1 MESLAHLARLGRE
14 THAQNGMIDYGILG
28 AGPAGLSMAM
38 FLDGTSEVLEGAD
51 HPGGHAASFF
61 EDGFTFDYGPH
72 IMFSKNKPVLQFMID
87 SLEGNVHEC
96 RRKNVVS
103 FRNRLVKYP
112 FENALAALPL
122 EDNLACLK
130 GYVYNPYKAKYPQPA
145 NLREWLLATFGDG
158 ICERYLFPYNEKVWN
173 MPVEDLSMIWADR
186 IPNPD
191 PEDILK
197 SAIGFETEGYLHQL
211 YYHYPRRG
219 GYQAL
224 SEAWARRVPVNYGF
238 RITALERRNDAW
250 VVSDGRQT
258 REYRQIVSTLPIQQL
273 VTMTNLEIPAEV
285 QAAIDGLIVNPM
297 FIISL
302 GIRATDSDQYTA
314 IYFPEPEFLVNRISF
329 PATLSPDNAPAGTYS
344 IQAEITC
351 RAGSDTWAMSDEA
364 ICEHTIDGLVGRGII
379 RSRDAV
385 IYRNVQRKTYSY
397 VVYDR
402 HYAEN
407 TRIIREWFPRHGLH
421 LAGRFGFVE
430 YANVDG
436 ILIRNLEIASQ
447 LNGRTVTI
455 DEMAGAVSAP

>member
-1 MESLAHLARLGRE
+1 
-14 THAQNGMIDYGILG
+14 MIDYGILG
-28 AGPAGLSMAM
+28 AGPAGLSMAL
-38 FLDGTSEVLEGAD
+38 FLDGTSEVLEAAD

-61 EDGFTFDYGPH
+61 DQGFTFDFGPH

-87 SLEGNVHEC
+87 SLDGNVHEC

-112 FENALAALPL
+112 FENALASLPL

-130 GYVYNPYKAKYPQPA
+130 GYVYNPYKAKFPKPA

-173 MPVEDLSMIWADR
+173 IPVEELSMLWADR

-197 SAIGFETEGYLHQL
+197 SAIGYETEGYLHQL

-219 GYQAL
+219 GYQAI
-224 SEAWARRVPVNYGF
+224 SEAWAKRVPVTYNF
-238 RITALERRNDAW
+238 RAQSVERRADSW
-250 VVSDGRQT
+250 VVTDGTQT
-258 REYRQIVSTLPIQQL
+258 REYRQLVSTLPIQQL
-273 VTMTNLEIPAEV
+273 AKITNLEIPV
-285 QAAIDGLIVNPM
+285 HVRDAIDGLIVNPM

-302 GIRATDSDQYTA
+302 GIRGVDKDQYTA
-314 IYFPEPEFLVNRISF
+314 IYFPEPKFLVNRLSY
-329 PATLSPDNAPAGTYS
+329 PATFSPENAPSGTYS
-344 IQAEITC
+344 MQAEITC
-351 RAGSDTWAMSDEA
+351 RKNSETWAMSDEA
-364 ICEHTIDGLVGRGII
+364 ILDHVIDGLLSRGVIPD
-379 RSRDAV
+379 RESV

-402 HYAEN
+402 NYASN
-407 TRIIREWFPRHGLH
+407 TQLIREWFPTQGLH

-436 ILIRNLEIASQ
+436 ILIRNLEIAAR
-447 LNGRTVTI
+447 LNGRPVSVS
-455 DEMAGAVSAP
+455 GANVIK

>member
-1 MESLAHLARLGRE
+1 MDRVAHLARVVRE
-14 THAQNGMIDYGILG
+14 INAQNGMIDYGILG
-28 AGPAGLSMAM
+28 AGPAGLSMAL
-38 FLDGTSEVLEGAD
+38 FLNGTSEVLEADD
-51 HPGGHAASFF
+51 HPGGHSASFF
-61 EDGFTFDYGPH
+61 EDGFTFDFGPH

-112 FENALAALPL
+112 FENALASLPL

-130 GYVYNPYKAKYPQPA
+130 GYVYNPYKTKFPQPA
-145 NLREWLLATFGDG
+145 NLREWLLATFGEG

-173 MPVEDLSMIWADR
+173 IPVEDLSMLWADR

-197 SAIGFETEGYLHQL
+197 SAIGYETEGYLHQL

-219 GYQAL
+219 GYQAI
-224 SEAWARRVPVNYGF
+224 SEALAKKVPVTYDF
-238 RITALERRNDAW
+238 RVQSLERRKDSW
-250 VVSDGRQT
+250 VVSDGMQT
-258 REYRQIVSTLPIQQL
+258 REYKQIVSTLPIQQIAKI
-273 VTMTNLEIPAEV
+273 TNLTIPDEV
-285 QAAIDGLIVNPM
+285 RAAIDGLIINPM
-297 FIISL
+297 FIVSL
-302 GIRATDSDQYTA
+302 GIRGVDKDQYTA
-314 IYFPEPEFLVNRISF
+314 IYFPEAEFLVNRVSF
-329 PATLSPDNAPAGTYS
+329 PATFSPENAPAGAYS

-351 RAGSDTWAMSDEA
+351 RKESSTWAMTDEA
-364 ICEHTIDGLVGRGII
+364 ILDHVIDGLLSRGII
-379 RSRDAV
+379 PDRESV

-402 HYAEN
+402 HYAAN
-407 TRIIREWFPRHGLH
+407 TKVIREWFPTQRLH

-436 ILIRNLEIASQ
+436 ILIRNLEIAAG
-447 LNGRTVTI
+447 LNGSPVSVV
-455 DEMAGAVSAP
+455 GAKVLK

>member
-1 MESLAHLARLGRE
+1 MDRVAHLAGVERQ
-14 THAQNGMIDYGILG
+14 TNSQDSMIDYGILG

-38 FLDGTSEVLEGAD
+38 FLDGTSEVLEADD
-51 HPGGHAASFF
+51 HPGGHAASFA
-61 EDGFTFDYGPH
+61 EEGFTFDFGPH

-130 GYVYNPYKAKYPQPA
+130 GYVYNPYKAKFPQPA
-145 NLREWLLATFGDG
+145 NLREWLLATFGEG

-173 MPVEDLSMIWADR
+173 IPVKELSMLWADR
-186 IPNPD
+186 IPNPN

-197 SAIGFETEGYLHQL
+197 SAIGYETEGYLEQL

-219 GYQAL
+219 GYQAI
-224 SEAWARRVPVNYGF
+224 SEAWAKRVPVTYNF
-238 RITALERRNDAW
+238 RAQSLERHGDTWR
-250 VVSDGRQT
+250 VSDGTRT
-258 REYRQIVSTLPIQQL
+258 REYRRLVSTLPIQL
-273 VTMTNLEIPAEV
+273 VAHMTNLEIPAGV
-285 QAAIDGLIVNPM
+285 RAAIDGLIVNPM
-297 FIISL
+297 FIVSL
-302 GIRATDSDQYTA
+302 GIRGKDKDQHTA
-314 IYFPEPEFLVNRISF
+314 IYFPEPEFLVNRLSF
-329 PATLSPDNAPAGTYS
+329 PATFSPENAPADSHS

-351 RAGSDTWAMSDEA
+351 QKNSATWAMSDGA
-364 ICEHTIDGLVGRGII
+364 ILDHVIDGLVSRGII
-379 RSRDAV
+379 AGRDSI

-402 HYAEN
+402 HYGEN
-407 TRIIREWFPRHGLH
+407 IRIIREWFPRQGLH

-436 ILIRNLEIASQ
+436 ILIRNLELAGR
-447 LNGRTVTI
+447 LNGSPVRVNGGSVI
-455 DEMAGAVSAP
+455 K

>member
-1 MESLAHLARLGRE
+1 
-14 THAQNGMIDYGILG
+14 MIDYGILG
-28 AGPAGLSMAM
+28 AGPAGLSMAL
-38 FLDGTSEVLEGAD
+38 FLNGTCEVLEADD
-51 HPGGHAASFF
+51 HPGGHAASFCA
-61 EDGFTFDYGPH
+61 EGFTFDFGPH
-72 IMFSKNKPVLQFMID
+72 IMFSKNKPVLQFMVE

-130 GYVYNPYKAKYPQPA
+130 GYVFNPYKAKFPQPA
-145 NLREWLLATFGDG
+145 NLREWLLVTFGEG

-173 MPVEDLSMIWADR
+173 IPVEDLSMLWADR

-197 SAIGFETEGYLHQL
+197 SAIGYETEGYLHQL

-219 GYQAL
+219 GYQAI
-224 SEAWARRVPVNYGF
+224 SEAWAKRAPVTYCF
-238 RITALERRNDAW
+238 HVQSLERRGDSW
-250 VVSDGRQT
+250 LVSDGTQT
-258 REYRQIVSTLPIQQL
+258 CEYRQLVSTLPIQQL
-273 VTMTNLEIPAEV
+273 ATMTNLEIPAEV
-285 QAAIDGLIVNPM
+285 RAAIDGLIVNPM

-302 GIRATDSDQYTA
+302 GLRGADTDQYTA
-314 IYFPEPEFLVNRISF
+314 IYFPEPEFLVNRVSF
-329 PATLSPDNAPAGTYS
+329 PATFSPENAPTGTYS

-351 RAGSDTWAMSDEA
+351 RRDSATWIMSDAA
-364 ICEHTIDGLVGRGII
+364 ILDHVIDGLVSRRII
-379 RSRDAV
+379 AHRDAV
-385 IYRNVQRKTYSY
+385 IYRHVQRKAYSY

-407 TRIIREWFPRHGLH
+407 TRLIREWFPRHGLH

-430 YANVDG
+430 YVNVDG
-436 ILIRNLEIASQ
+436 VLIRNLELASQ
-447 LNGRTVTI
+447 LNGRTVSLN
-455 DEMAGAVSAP
+455 GASVIK

>member
-1 MESLAHLARLGRE
+1 
-14 THAQNGMIDYGILG
+14 MIDYGILG

-38 FLDGTSEVLEGAD
+38 FLDGTSEVLEAAD
-51 HPGGHAASFF
+51 HPGGHAASFS
-61 EDGFTFDYGPH
+61 EAGFTFDFGPH

-130 GYVYNPYKAKYPQPA
+130 GYVFNPYKAQFPQPA

-173 MPVEDLSMIWADR
+173 IPVEELSMLWADR
-186 IPNPD
+186 IPNPN

-197 SAIGFETEGYLHQL
+197 SAIGYETEGYLHQL

-219 GYQAL
+219 GYQAI
-224 SEAWARRVPVNYGF
+224 SEAWAKQVPVTYDF
-238 RITALERRNDAW
+238 RIQSLERHNDRW
-250 VVSDGRQT
+250 LVKSGDQT
-258 REYRQIVSTLPIQQL
+258 REYSQLLSTLPVQQL
-273 VTMTNLEIPAEV
+273 ANLTNLTIPSEV
-285 QAAIDGLIVNPM
+285 RAAIDGLIVNPM
-297 FIISL
+297 YIVSL
-302 GIRATDSDQYTA
+302 GIRGDDADQYTA
-314 IYFPEPEFLVNRISF
+314 IYFPEPDFLVNRVSF
-329 PATLSPDNAPAGTYS
+329 PATFSPENAPAGTYS

-351 RAGSDTWAMSDEA
+351 QRDSKTWAMSDEA
-364 ICEHTIDGLVGRGII
+364 ILDHVIEGLLTRGVIADREAI
-379 RSRDAV
+379 
-385 IYRNVQRKTYSY
+385 IYRNVTRKTYSY

-407 TRIIREWFPRHGLH
+407 TRIIREWFPQQGIH

-430 YANVDG
+430 YVNVDG

-447 LNGRTVTI
+447 LNQRPVSI
-455 DEMAGAVSAP
+455 EDFAAVR

>member
-1 MESLAHLARLGRE
+1 MDRLAHLARVDRPANE
-14 THAQNGMIDYGILG
+14 EDRVNDYGILG

-38 FLDGTSEVLEGAD
+38 FLEGTSEVLEADD
-51 HPGGHAASFF
+51 HPGGHAGSFF
-61 EDGFTFDYGPH
+61 EEGFTFDFGPH
-72 IMFSKNKPVLQFMID
+72 IMFSKNKPVLQFMVD
-87 SLEGNVHEC
+87 SLDGNVHEC
-96 RRKNVVS
+96 RRKNVIS

-112 FENALAALPL
+112 FENALAALPP

-130 GYVYNPYKAKYPQPA
+130 GYVFNPYKAQFPNPA

-173 MPVEDLSMIWADR
+173 IPVEELSMLWADR
-186 IPNPD
+186 IPNPN

-219 GYQAL
+219 GYQAI
-224 SEAWARRVPVNYGF
+224 SEAWAKRVPVTYDF
-238 RITALERRNDAW
+238 RVQSLERRGDAW
-250 VVSDGRQT
+250 LVNNGTQT
-258 REYRQIVSTLPIQQL
+258 KEYRQLVSTLPIQQL
-273 VTMTNLEIPAEV
+273 AKITNLEIPAEV
-285 QAAIDGLIVNPM
+285 RAAIDGLIVNPM
-297 FIISL
+297 FIVSL
-302 GIRATDSDQYTA
+302 GIRGTDTDQYTA
-314 IYFPEPEFLVNRISF
+314 IYFPEPDYLVNRLSF
-329 PATLSPDNAPAGTYS
+329 PATFSPENAPAGTYS

-351 RAGSDTWAMSDEA
+351 RRDSATWAMTDEA
-364 ICEHTIDGLVGRGII
+364 ILDHVIDGLVSRGII
-379 RSRDAV
+379 ASRDAV
-385 IYRNVQRKTYSY
+385 IYQNVQRKTYSY

-436 ILIRNLEIASQ
+436 ILIRNLELASQ
-447 LNGRTVTI
+447 LNGRP
-455 DEMAGAVSAP
+455 VSVSGGEVVR

>member
-1 MESLAHLARLGRE
+1 VDCLAHLARLAGQQQPS
-14 THAQNGMIDYGILG
+14 TGMIDYGILG
-28 AGPAGLSMAM
+28 AGPAGLSMAL
-38 FLDGTSEVLEGAD
+38 FLDGTSEVLEADD

-61 EDGFTFDYGPH
+61 QDGFTFDYGPH

-87 SLEGNVHEC
+87 SLAGNVHEC

-130 GYVYNPYKAKYPQPA
+130 GYVYNPYKAKFPKPA

-173 MPVEDLSMIWADR
+173 IPVEDLSMLWADR

-197 SAIGFETEGYLHQL
+197 SAIGYETEGYLHQL
-211 YYHYPRRG
+211 YYHYPRKG
-219 GYQAL
+219 GYQAI
-224 SEAWARRVPVNYGF
+224 SEAWARKASVTYNF
-238 RITALERRNDAW
+238 RAQSLERQGDRW
-250 VVSDGRQT
+250 IVSDGSQK
-258 REYRQIVSTLPIQQL
+258 REFRQIVSTLPVQQL
-273 VTMTNLEIPAEV
+273 VTMTNLEIPKQV
-285 QAAIDGLIVNPM
+285 RAAISGLIVNPM
-297 FIISL
+297 FIVSL
-302 GIRATDSDQYTA
+302 GIRGTDQDQYTA
-314 IYFPEPEFLVNRISF
+314 IYFPEPEFLVNRVSF
-329 PATLSPDNAPAGTYS
+329 PATFSPENAPQGAYS

-351 RAGSDTWAMSDEA
+351 RKESETWAMSDDA
-364 ICEHTIDGLVGRGII
+364 ILEHVIEGLLSRRII
-379 RSRDAV
+379 PNRESV

-402 HYAEN
+402 NYAEN
-407 TRIIREWFPRHGLH
+407 TRVIREWFPQQGLH

-436 ILIRNLEIASQ
+436 ILIRNMELAAA
-447 LNGRTVTI
+447 LNGRP
-455 DEMAGAVSAP
+455 VSFQGDKVVR

>member
-1 MESLAHLARLGRE
+1 MDRLADLAGLGRE
-14 THAQNGMIDYGILG
+14 ALAQGGMIDYGILG
-28 AGPAGLSMAM
+28 AGPAGLSMSL
-38 FLDGTSEVLEGAD
+38 FLKGTSEVLEADD
-51 HPGGHAASFF
+51 HPGGHASSFF
-61 EDGFTFDYGPH
+61 EEGFAFDFGPH

-87 SLEGNVHEC
+87 SLEGNVSEC

-112 FENALAALPL
+112 FENALATLPL

-130 GYVYNPYKAKYPQPA
+130 GYVYNPYKAQFPKPA

-173 MPVEDLSMIWADR
+173 IPVEELSMLWADR

-197 SAIGFETEGYLHQL
+197 SAIGYETEGYLHQL

-224 SEAWARRVPVNYGF
+224 SEAWAKRVPVTYNF
-238 RITALERRNDAW
+238 RVKSLERRDDKWIVND
-250 VVSDGRQT
+250 GTQT
-258 REYRQIVSTLPIQQL
+258 REYRQLVSTLPIQHL
-273 VTMTNLEIPAEV
+273 ATITNLDIPAEV
-285 QAAIDGLIVNPM
+285 RAAIDGLIVNPM
-297 FIISL
+297 FIVSL
-302 GIRATDSDQYTA
+302 GIRGTDTDQYTA
-314 IYFPEPEFLVNRISF
+314 IYFPEPEFLVNRVSF
-329 PATLSPDNAPAGTYS
+329 PATFSPENAPAGTYS

-351 RAGSDTWAMSDEA
+351 TRDSSTWAMSDEA
-364 ICEHTIDGLVGRGII
+364 VLEHVINGLVSRGVIPN
-379 RSRDAV
+379 RDV
-385 IYRNVQRKTYSY
+385 VMYRNVQRKTYSY

-407 TRIIREWFPRHGLH
+407 TRIIREWFPKQGLH

-436 ILIRNLEIASQ
+436 VLIRNLEIASQ
-447 LNGRTVTI
+447 LNGSP
-455 DEMAGAVSAP
+455 VSVSGGNVIR

>member
-1 MESLAHLARLGRE
+1 
-14 THAQNGMIDYGILG
+14 MIEYGILG
-28 AGPAGLSMAM
+28 GGPAGLSMSL
-38 FLDGTSEVLEGAD
+38 FLNGTTEVLEASG

-61 EDGFTFDYGPH
+61 EQGFTFDFGPH
-72 IMFSKNKPVLQFMID
+72 IMFSKNKQVLQFMID
-87 SLEGNVHEC
+87 SLCGNVHEC

-130 GYVYNPYKAKYPQPA
+130 GYVFNPHKALYPNPS

-173 MPVEDLSMIWADR
+173 IPVEDLSMLWADR
-186 IPNPD
+186 IPNPN

-197 SAIGFETEGYLHQL
+197 SAIGWETEGYLHQL

-219 GYQAL
+219 GYQAI
-224 SEAWARRVPVNYGF
+224 SEAWAAKVPVRYDF
-238 RITALERRNDAW
+238 KIRTLEKRADSW
-250 VVSDGRQT
+250 LVSDGTET
-258 REYRQIVSTLPIQQL
+258 REYRQLISTLPIQQIA
-273 VTMTNLEIPAEV
+273 TMTNLQIPDHV
-285 QAAIDGLIVNPM
+285 RAAIDGLIVNPM
-297 FIISL
+297 YIVSL
-302 GIRATDSDQYTA
+302 GIRGTDAEQYTA
-314 IYFPEPEFLVNRISF
+314 IYFPEPEFLVNRVSF
-329 PATLSPDNAPAGTYS
+329 PATFSPENAPAGTYS

-351 RAGSDTWAMSDEA
+351 TRTSDTWAKSDAE
-364 ICEHTIDGLVGRGII
+364 ILEHVISGLVERNVIPD
-379 RSRDAV
+379 RECV
-385 IYRNVQRKTYSY
+385 IYKNVQRKAYSY

-407 TRIIREWFPRHGLH
+407 TRIIREWFPTQGLH

-436 ILIRNLEIASQ
+436 ILIRNLEIAAA
-447 LNGRTVTI
+447 LNGSPVSVS
-455 DEMAGAVSAP
+455 GADVLK

>member
-1 MESLAHLARLGRE
+1 MDRLAHLAGLE
-14 THAQNGMIDYGILG
+14 QPPHPQIVMIDYGILG
-28 AGPAGLSMAM
+28 AGPAGLSMAL
-38 FLDGTSEVLEGAD
+38 FLKGTSEVLEADD

-61 EDGFTFDYGPH
+61 EEGFTFDFGPH

-87 SLEGNVHEC
+87 SLEGNVHQC

-112 FENALAALPL
+112 FENALASLPL

-145 NLREWLLATFGDG
+145 NLREWLLVTFGEG

-173 MPVEDLSMIWADR
+173 VPVEDLSMLWADR

-197 SAIGFETEGYLHQL
+197 SAIGYETEGYLHQL
-211 YYHYPRRG
+211 HYHYPRRG
-219 GYQAL
+219 GYQAI
-224 SEAWARRVPVNYGF
+224 SESWAKRAPVTYNFRVQS
-238 RITALERRNDAW
+238 LERRGESW
-250 VVSDGRQT
+250 LVHDGKQT
-258 REYRQIVSTLPIQQL
+258 KEYRHLVSTLPIQQ
-273 VTMTNLEIPAEV
+273 VATMTNLEIPAEV
-285 QAAIDGLIVNPM
+285 RAAIDGLIVNPM
-297 FIISL
+297 FIVSL
-302 GIRATDSDQYTA
+302 GIRGTDAEQYTA
-314 IYFPEPEFLVNRISF
+314 IYFPEPEFLVNRVSF
-329 PATLSPDNAPAGTYS
+329 PATFSPENAPPGAYS
-344 IQAEITC
+344 LQAEITC
-351 RAGSDTWAMSDEA
+351 RKDSATWAMSDAA
-364 ICEHTIDGLVGRGII
+364 ILDHVIDGLVSRGVIAG
-379 RSRDAV
+379 RDAV

-436 ILIRNLEIASQ
+436 VLIRNLEIASG
-447 LNGRTVTI
+447 LNGRP
-455 DEMAGAVSAP
+455 VSVDGGSVIK

>member
-1 MESLAHLARLGRE
+1 MDALAHLAGVGWKTNKEDRM
-14 THAQNGMIDYGILG
+14 TDYGILG
-28 AGPAGLSMAM
+28 AGPAGLSMAL
-38 FLDGTSEVLEGAD
+38 FLEGSSEVLEAGD
-51 HPGGHAASFF
+51 HPGGHASSFF
-61 EDGFTFDYGPH
+61 EEGFTFDFGPH

-130 GYVYNPYKAKYPQPA
+130 GYVFNPYKAQFPQPA
-145 NLREWLLATFGDG
+145 NLREWLLVTFGEG

-173 MPVEDLSMIWADR
+173 IPVEELSMLWADR
-186 IPNPD
+186 IPNPN

-197 SAIGFETEGYLHQL
+197 SAIGYETEGYLHQL

-219 GYQAL
+219 GYQAI
-224 SEAWARRVPVNYGF
+224 SEAWAKRAAVTYGF
-238 RITALERRNDAW
+238 HVQSLERRGDSW
-250 VVSDGRQT
+250 LVSDGTQT
-258 REYRQIVSTLPIQQL
+258 REYRQLVSTLPIQYL
-273 VTMTNLEIPAEV
+273 ATITNLDIPAEV
-285 QAAIDGLIVNPM
+285 RAAIDGLIVNPM
-297 FIISL
+297 FIVSL
-302 GIRATDSDQYTA
+302 GIRGTDAEQYTA
-314 IYFPEPEFLVNRISF
+314 IYFPEPEFLVNRVSF
-329 PATLSPDNAPAGTYS
+329 PATFSPENAPAGTYS

-351 RAGSDTWAMSDEA
+351 TRNSATWAMTDAA
-364 ICEHTIDGLVGRGII
+364 ILEHVIEGLV
-379 RSRDAV
+379 SRCVIASHDAI

-430 YANVDG
+430 YVNVDG
-436 ILIRNLEIASQ
+436 VLIRNLEIASQ
-447 LNGRTVTI
+447 LNGRPVSVS
-455 DEMAGAVSAP
+455 GAAAVR